1 MFQDDLYVHAPTV
14 ACSLLRQ
21 AASVIE
27 AASRVLPEETIFFPT
42 REAGESQ
49 PATLEGEVP
58 LEKLFNLIRYLADM
72 LEA

>member
-1 MFQDDLYVHAPTV
+1 MSQNDLYVHAPTV

-27 AASRVLPEETIFFPT
+27 LASRELPGDTIFFPR
-42 REAGESQ
+42 REAGEGQ
-49 PATLEGEVP
+49 PVP
-58 LEKLFNLIRYLADM
+58 LEGDVSLENVSSLILYLADM